1 MDTVSERMDYSIA
14 IQRMLAKVP
23 QAALAKALTL
33 GLALYAL
40 YLAALITWQ
49 LVPLPEQTAPA
60 WRPTPANQSGASSSA
75 SLDGLISLSL
85 FGTPDKSAESAK
97 PAEPVQRD
105 LITDAPKTTLRIL
118 LTGLVASSV
127 EERGIAIIESGGS
140 QETYG
145 IGDKIKGTSASLHE
159 VYADRAIILNQGR
172 YETLM
177 LDGVEYT
184 REMSSETQRLRE
196 QPQAEVDMRDDAET
210 AQALEEAREA
220 MLNDPGKLQDYL
232 SISPVRDQETGDL
245 RGYRLNPGKNREVFM
260 QSGLQPNDLAV
271 SMNGY
276 DLTNMGE
283 SMQILS
289 QLAELEEVS
298 LMVEREGQLTEVLF
312 ALPTQ

>member
-1 MDTVSERMDYSIA
+1 MDYTIA

-33 GLALYAL
+33 GLALYAV

-49 LVPLPEQTAPA
+49 LVPLPDQKAPA
-60 WRPTPANQSGASSSA
+60 WRPTPSA
-75 SLDGLISLSL
+75 QGGTAQPSSLDGLLGLSL
-85 FGTPDKSAESAK
+85 FGQPDATTESSK

-196 QPQAEVDMRDDAET
+196 QPRAAVDMRDNAATAE
-210 AQALEEAREA
+210 ALEEAREA
-220 MLNDPGKLQDYL
+220 MLEDPGKLQDYL
-232 SISPVRDQETGDL
+232 SISPVRDRETGGL
-245 RGYRLNPGKNREVFM
+245 KGYRLNPGKNRELFM

-276 DLTNMGE
+276 DLTNMAE
-283 SMQILS
+283 SMQVLS
-289 QLAELEEVS
+289 QLADLDEVS

>member
-1 MDTVSERMDYSIA
+1 MDYSIP

-23 QAALAKALTL
+23 QASLAKGLTL
-33 GLALYAL
+33 VLALCAL

-49 LVPLPEQTAPA
+49 LIPLSDQGGAT
-60 WRPTPANQSGASSSA
+60 WRPTPQGQVSGGGNA
-75 SLDGLISLSL
+75 SLDGLMALEL
-85 FGTPDKSAESAK
+85 FGQPDREAEQTETA
-97 PAEPVQRD
+97 APVQRD

-127 EERGIAIIESGGS
+127 EERGIAIIESSGS

-145 IGDKIKGTSASLHE
+145 IGDKIKGTNASLHE

-184 REMSSETQRLRE
+184 RELTSETQRLRE
-196 QPQAEVDMRDDAET
+196 QPQAAVDKRDDAET
-210 AQALEEAREA
+210 AQALQEARDA
-220 MLNDPGKLQDYL
+220 MLDDPGKLTDYL
-232 SISPVRDQETGDL
+232 SISPVRDRETGGL
-245 RGYRLNPGKNREVFM
+245 RGYRINPGKNRELFL

-271 SMNGY
+271 SINGY
-276 DLTNMGE
+276 DLTNMSE
-283 SMQILS
+283 AMQVMA
-289 QLAELEEVS
+289 QLAELDEMSV
-298 LMVEREGQLTEVLF
+298 MVEREGQLTEVLF

>member
-1 MDTVSERMDYSIA
+1 MDYSIA
-14 IQRMLAKVP
+14 IQRLLAKVP

-49 LVPLPEQTAPA
+49 LVPVPEQTGPA
-60 WRPTPANQSGASSSA
+60 WRPTAVTSSGGGESA
-75 SLDGLISLSL
+75 SLDGLLGLSL
-85 FGTPDKSAESAK
+85 FGTPDKDPSANQ
-97 PAEPVQRD
+97 PAQPVQRD

-145 IGDKIKGTSASLHE
+145 IGDKIKGTNASLHE

-184 REMSSETQRLRE
+184 REMTSETQRLRE
-196 QPQAEVDMRDDAET
+196 TPQAEVDMRDDAET
-210 AQALEEAREA
+210 TQALEEAREA
-220 MLNDPGKLQDYL
+220 MLEDPGKLQDYL
-232 SISPVRDQETGDL
+232 AISPVKDRESGEL
-245 RGYRLNPGKNREVFM
+245 RGYRLNPGKNRELFM

-289 QLAELEEVS
+289 QLADLEEVS

-312 ALPTQ
+312 ALPSQ